1 MTVQRL
7 VYHLY
12 ANFLVGPSLWY
23 KQLIDELDSGKIG
36 SDASF
41 LGRRAVV
48 ERPPPPFKFF
58 ILPIMRQS
66 LPGLDGIHA
75 SMNELTSSP
84 EAWLGY
90 MYYASARMMLESFST
105 LDAYMDWVSDILD
118 ESGNLSDIMS
128 ASETLRV

>member
-1 MTVQRL
+1 MHPFWDAERL
-7 VYHLY
+7 LT
-12 ANFLVGPSLWY
+12 S
-23 KQLIDELDSGKIG
+23 
-36 SDASF
+36 
-41 LGRRAVV
+41 
-48 ERPPPPFKFF
+48 PPPPFKFF

-90 MYYASARMMLESFST
+90 KYYASARMMLESFST
-105 LDAYMDWVSDILD
+105 LDAYMDWVSVILD
-118 ESGNLSDIMS
+118 ESGNLS